1 MIEKII
7 LDYLAETLS
16 VPVYMMRPE
25 TVPSEYVVIEKTGS
39 AKQEYIPSSVFAFQ
53 SYAPTLLDAA
63 QLNEAVKE
71 AVEGAISLPE
81 ITKVTLNSDYNFTD
95 PTAKQPRYQAIYEVV
110 YF

>member
-1 MIEKII
+1 MIEITI
-7 LDYLAETLS
+7 LEYLANALS
-16 VPVYMMRPE
+16 CPVYMMRPE
-25 TVPSEYVVIEKTGS
+25 NVPDEYVIIEKTGS
-39 AKQEYIPSSVFAFQ
+39 NKVEHVASATFAFQ
-53 SYAPTLLDAA
+53 SYAPTLYAAA